1 MLYIILIITF
11 LVVGYIA
18 YTYNEMV
25 KLRNMVR
32 EQWSQIEVLL
42 KRRSDLIPN
51 LVEVVKGYAEHESNT
66 LEDVVNAR
74 NRMMNVQSKK
84 EEIEVVKEM
93 SNSLTKLLAVA
104 ENYPELKA
112 NTNYLN
118 LQENLQETEDKISYA
133 RQFYNDTVLKYKN
146 IIEIFPG
153 NMIASIFKFEPES
166 FFEASDSERDVPKIK
181 F

>member
-1 MLYIILIITF
+1 MLYIILIVIV
-11 LVVGYIA
+11 LVIGYIV

-25 KLRNMVR
+25 KLRNMVK
-32 EQWSQIEVLL
+32 EQWSQIDVLL

-51 LVEVVKGYAEHESNT
+51 LVEVVKGYVEHESNT
-66 LEDVVNAR
+66 LEEVVNAR
-74 NRMMNVQSKK
+74 NKMMNVQSKE

-93 SNSLTKLLAVA
+93 SNSLTKLLAIA
-104 ENYPELKA
+104 ESYPELKA

-133 RQFYNDTVLKYKN
+133 RQFYNDAVLKYKN
-146 IIEIFPG
+146 MLEVIPG
-153 NMIASIFKFEPES
+153 NMIASLFKFESEP
-166 FFEASDSERDVPKIK
+166 FFEASDRERDVPKIK

>member
-1 MLYIILIITF
+1 MLYIILIIIV
-11 LVVGYIA
+11 LVIGYVV

-25 KLRNMVR
+25 KLRNMVK

-51 LVEVVKGYAEHESNT
+51 LVEIVKGYAKHESST
-66 LEDVVNAR
+66 LEEVVNAR
-74 NRMMNVQSKK
+74 NKMMNVQSKE
-84 EEIEVVKEM
+84 EEIEAVKEM
-93 SNSLTKLLAVA
+93 SNSLTKLLAIA
-104 ENYPELKA
+104 ESYPELKA

-133 RQFYNDTVLKYKN
+133 RQFYNDAVLKYKN
-146 IIEIFPG
+146 KIEILPG
-153 NMIASIFKFEPES
+153 NVIASLFKFESEP
-166 FFEASDSERDVPKIK
+166 FFEASDSEKDVPKIK

>member
-1 MLYIILIITF
+1 MLYIVLIIIV
-11 LVVGYIA
+11 LVIGYVV

-25 KLRNMVR
+25 KLRNMVK
-32 EQWSQIEVLL
+32 EQWSQIDVLL

-66 LEDVVNAR
+66 LEEVVNAR
-74 NRMMNVQSKK
+74 NKMMNVRSKE

-93 SNSLTKLLAVA
+93 SNSLTKLLAIA
-104 ENYPELKA
+104 ESYPELKA

-133 RQFYNDTVLKYKN
+133 RQFYNDAVLKYKN
-146 IIEIFPG
+146 KIEILPG
-153 NMIASIFKFEPES
+153 NMIASLFKFESEP
-166 FFEASDSERDVPKIK
+166 FFEASDSEKDVPKIK

>member
-1 MLYIILIITF
+1 MLYIILIVIV
-11 LVVGYIA
+11 LVIGYIV

-25 KLRNMVR
+25 KLRNMVK
-32 EQWSQIEVLL
+32 EQWSQIDVLL

-66 LEDVVNAR
+66 LEEVVNAR
-74 NRMMNVQSKK
+74 NKMMNVQSKE

-93 SNSLTKLLAVA
+93 SNSLTKLLAIA
-104 ENYPELKA
+104 ESYPELKA

-133 RQFYNDTVLKYKN
+133 RQFYNDAVLKYKN
-146 IIEIFPG
+146 MLEVIPG
-153 NMIASIFKFEPES
+153 NMIASLFKFESEP
-166 FFEASDSERDVPKIK
+166 FFEASDRARDVPKIK

>member
-1 MLYIILIITF
+1 MLYIVLIIIV
-11 LVVGYIA
+11 LVIGYVV

-25 KLRNMVR
+25 KLRNMVK

-51 LVEVVKGYAEHESNT
+51 LVEVVKGYAEHESST
-66 LEDVVNAR
+66 LEEVVNAR
-74 NRMMNVQSKK
+74 NKMTNSHSKE
-84 EEIEVVKEM
+84 EEIEAVKEM
-93 SNSLTKLLAVA
+93 SSSLTKLIALA
-104 ENYPELKA
+104 ESYPELKA

-133 RQFYNDTVLKYKN
+133 RQFYNDAILKYKN
-146 IIEIFPG
+146 KIEIFPG
-153 NMIASIFKFEPES
+153 NMIASLFKFESEP
-166 FFEASDSERDVPKIK
+166 FFEVSDNERDVPKIK